1 MYIICKLSYSSRN
14 NDSPKKSA
22 NGSSVPKKSL
32 KMSKA
37 EWKWNGVPPP
47 AKKREGRR
55 GEREREREREREGE
69 REGGGVVGERN
80 VFINLAG
87 T

>member
-1 MYIICKLSYSSRN
+1 MYIIRKLSYSGQN

-47 AKKREGRR
+47 AKKGGGE
-55 GEREREREREREGE
+55 GERKREREREGE
-69 REGGGVVGERN
+69 G
-80 VFINLAG
+80 AG
-87 T
+87 SGRKKCIH